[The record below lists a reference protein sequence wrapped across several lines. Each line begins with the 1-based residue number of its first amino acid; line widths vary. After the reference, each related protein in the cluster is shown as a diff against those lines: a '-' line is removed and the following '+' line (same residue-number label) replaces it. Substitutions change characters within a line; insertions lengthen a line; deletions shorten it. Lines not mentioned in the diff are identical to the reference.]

1 MRTNRRIT
9 CLSELSAGLLI
20 AGAVGASAVLW
31 LAIVAV
37 I

>member
-1 MRTNRRIT
+1 MRTRRIA
-9 CLSELSAGLLI
+9 CLTELSAGLLI
-20 AGAVGASAVLW
+20 AGAVGVSAALW